1 VTPRPTLGQILR
13 PFLAGPSAAD
23 LRLPAHQWK
32 TLHALARCRTAALGG
47 QAFYCPHCRREHVVA
62 HSCRNRH
69 CPQCQGA
76 AAVDWLAQQAATLLP
91 VPYFHLVF
99 TLPHALNPL
108 IRQNRAVL
116 FKLLFD
122 AASQTLL
129 EFGAQRLSAQLG
141 ITAVLHTWSQTLGD
155 HYHLHGIVTG
165 GGVTLDQSRW
175 VHTAPH
181 YLFPVRALS
190 RMFRGKYLAGLN
202 ELFTAGKLE
211 FHGELKETAAPA
223 KFAARLREATQSQW
237 VVYAKRP
244 FAGPAQVL
252 AYLSRY
258 THRVALSPRR
268 LLAADG
274 ATVTFA
280 YKDYADGS
288 RPKTMTLGTAEF
300 VRRFCLH
307 VLPERFVK
315 IRHYGLL
322 GNRRKQTRLVR
333 ARALLGAAP
342 VPEPQPLPELLQ
354 APTSER
360 ARPRAVRFA
369 SGPDWCVCGKCHP
382 VRSPHWIRHEPSAN
396 VPAQRPVQ
404 RTHPRGPVACGPEP
418 PTTPHADERG
428 GFGTSSCSFRER
440 PDWCLAFLP
449 PPSEPAHSGGGSGT
463 EILSP
468 VTRASRV
475 QRLSSTA
482 VYPAARR
489 ATSHKMRRLLAA
501 NCGIHC

>member
-13 PFLAGPSAAD
+13 PFLASPVAAD
-23 LRLPAHQWK
+23 LHLWPHQWK
-32 TLHALARCRTAALGG
+32 TLRALALCRTTALGG

-69 CPQCQGA
+69 CPHCQGA
-76 AAVDWLAQQAATLLP
+76 AAVDWLAQQAQTLLP

-99 TLPHALNPL
+99 TLPHALNGL
-108 IRQNRAVL
+108 IRQNRAAL

-129 EFGAQRLSAQLG
+129 EFGAERLNAQLG

-165 GGVTLDQSRW
+165 GGVAQDQSRW
-175 VHTAPH
+175 VATAPH

-202 ELFTAGKLE
+202 TLFTAGKLE
-211 FHGELKETAAPA
+211 FHGELDTLADRG
-223 KFAARLREATQSQW
+223 KFAARLREAARPEW

-244 FAGPAQVL
+244 FAGPEQVL

-268 LLAADG
+268 LLAADE
-274 ATVTFA
+274 TRVTFA
-280 YKDYADGS
+280 YKDYADSS
-288 RPKTMTLGTAEF
+288 RPKTMTLETKEF

-322 GNRRKQTRLVR
+322 GNRQKQTRLAQ
-333 ARALLGAAP
+333 ARELLGAAP
-342 VPEPQPLPELLQ
+342 VPAPAEPKPVPELLQ
-354 APTSER
+354 APTTER
-360 ARPRAVRFA
+360 
-369 SGPDWCVCGKCHP
+369 
-382 VRSPHWIRHEPSAN
+382 PSACC
-396 VPAQRPVQ
+396 PFCQRPGLV
-404 RTHPRGPVACGPEP
+404 RLREVPPRP
-418 PTTPHADERG
+418 
-428 GFGTSSCSFRER
+428 GTRFDSS
-440 PDWCLAFLP
+440 
-449 PPSEPAHSGGGSGT
+449 
-463 EILSP
+463 
-468 VTRASRV
+468 
-475 QRLSSTA
+475 
-482 VYPAARR
+482 
-489 ATSHKMRRLLAA
+489 
-501 NCGIHC
+501 